1 MTTESDLPKSDPPII
16 QEDELKK
23 AIPEIF
29 KRAQVSSDF
38 RQLCLEN
45 PGKAVFEVTGKTLPE
60 GSTLSFSDDQ

>member
-1 MTTESDLPKSDPPII
+1 MTTESDLPKADPPII

-29 KRAQVSSDF
+29 KRAQVSSEF

-45 PGKAVFEVTGKTLPE
+45 PGKAVFEVTGKALPD
-60 GSTLSFSDDQ
+60 GATLSFSDDQ

>member
-1 MTTESDLPKSDPPII
+1 MTTKSDLPKSDPPII

>member
-45 PGKAVFEVTGKTLPE
+45 PGKAVFEVTGQTLPE

>member
-1 MTTESDLPKSDPPII
+1 MTTKSDLPKSDPPII

-45 PGKAVFEVTGKTLPE
+45 PGKPVFEVTGKTLPE

>member
-1 MTTESDLPKSDPPII
+1 MTTESDLPKADPPII

-29 KRAQVSSDF
+29 KRAQVSSEF

>member
-1 MTTESDLPKSDPPII
+1 MTTKSDLPKSDPPII

-29 KRAQVSSDF
+29 KRAQVSSEF

>member
-1 MTTESDLPKSDPPII
+1 MTTESDLPKADPPII